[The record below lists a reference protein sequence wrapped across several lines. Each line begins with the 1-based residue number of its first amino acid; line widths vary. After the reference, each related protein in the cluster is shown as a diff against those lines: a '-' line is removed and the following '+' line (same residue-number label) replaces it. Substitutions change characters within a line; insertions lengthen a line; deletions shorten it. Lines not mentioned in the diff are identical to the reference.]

1 MPAHDLRKGC
11 LIAMVG
17 KEVQEFRVR
26 GPASIAQLM
35 QRANDFG
42 QASFGHANL
51 LPKHCTLDA
60 IAYTFWTIAASF
72 SPSTAGLDF
81 GEGRRRLQASARRTD
96 ARTAIAG
103 NILERRRRRAHG
115 DAVSAH

>member
-17 KEVQEFRVR
+17 EEAQEFRVR
-26 GPASIAQLM
+26 SPSPASIAQLM

-51 LPKHCTLDA
+51 LPKYCTLDA
-60 IAYTFWTIAASF
+60 IAYTFWTIAAPF
-72 SPSTAGLDF
+72 SPSTGLDF
-81 GEGRRRLQASARRTD
+81 GEGRRRLEASACRTG
-96 ARTAIAG
+96 ASWS
-103 NILERRRRRAHG
+103 H
-115 DAVSAH
+115 